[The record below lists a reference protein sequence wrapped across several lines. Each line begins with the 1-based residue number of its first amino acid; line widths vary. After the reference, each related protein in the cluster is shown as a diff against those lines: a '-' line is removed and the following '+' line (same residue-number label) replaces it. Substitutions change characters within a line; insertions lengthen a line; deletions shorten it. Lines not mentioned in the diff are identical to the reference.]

1 MPVQQYISLFHKHN
15 YKCVSAVNLLTAA
28 GDNVYKNYFD
38 PESPLT
44 AEWRQATSLFDIA
57 TAEEIEELESFLLD
71 KKQKGIL
78 DQFMNQCDHTKERG
92 YGTLFACISQS
103 KNCHQNE

>member
-1 MPVQQYISLFHKHN
+1 MSG
-15 YKCVSAVNLLTAA
+15 TAA
-28 GDNVYKNYFD
+28 GDHFFKNYFD

-57 TAEEIEELESFLLD
+57 TEEEIEEMKAFLLD

-78 DQFMNQCDHTKERG
+78 DQFMNQCDHTQERG
-92 YGTLFACISQS
+92 AYTLFACISQS
-103 KNCHQNE
+103 KNGHQNE